1 VAAKLLLF
9 GFVALLVWGYR
20 RVRLG
25 PRLGGGGRRRPDG
38 RGRAAGG
45 PGSRGRGA
53 APAVARSPEEV
64 LGVPEGAS
72 REEVRRAYH
81 AKVREYHPDRVAG
94 AAPEIQ
100 RLAEKRTAELNAAY
114 LALTRDGVGGGG

>member
-1 VAAKLLLF
+1 
-9 GFVALLVWGYR
+9 
-20 RVRLG
+20 
-25 PRLGGGGRRRPDG
+25 
-38 RGRAAGG
+38 
-45 PGSRGRGA
+45 
-53 APAVARSPEEV
+53 
-64 LGVPEGAS
+64 VPEGAS